1 MMRCAVVDT
10 QNIVVN
16 MIMADPEKDIAPDG
30 CVLYEI
36 YQDVLIDIGMNWDD
50 RTIVVPQEL
59 PPEEL
64 I

>member
-1 MMRCAVVDT
+1 
-10 QNIVVN
+10 
-16 MIMADPEKDIAPDG
+16 MADPEKDTAPDG
-30 CVLYEI
+30 CVLYEVSE
-36 YQDVLIDIGMNWDD
+36 DVLIDIDMNWDD

>member
-1 MMRCAVVDT
+1 MRCAVVDS

-16 MIMADPEKDIAPDG
+16 IIMADMEKDIASDG
-30 CVLYEI
+30 CVLYEVP
-36 YQDVLIDIGMNWDD
+36 QDIWIDIGMNWDD

-59 PPEEL
+59 LLEEL

>member
-1 MMRCAVVDT
+1 MRCAVVNS

-16 MIMADPEKDIAPDG
+16 IIMADMEKDIAPDG
-30 CVLYEI
+30 CVLYEVP
-36 YQDVLIDIGMNWDD
+36 QDIWIDIGMNWDD

>member
-1 MMRCAVVDT
+1 MRCAVVNS

-16 MIMADPEKDIAPDG
+16 MIMADPEKDTAPDG
-30 CVLYEI
+30 CVLYEVSE
-36 YQDVLIDIGMNWDD
+36 DVLIDIDMNWDD